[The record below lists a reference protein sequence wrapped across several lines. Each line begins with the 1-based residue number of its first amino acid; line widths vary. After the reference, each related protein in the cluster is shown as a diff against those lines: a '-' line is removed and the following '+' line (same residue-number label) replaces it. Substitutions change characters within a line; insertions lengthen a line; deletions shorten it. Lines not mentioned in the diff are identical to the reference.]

1 VFKRD
6 GDKVRVFLASEM
18 TKEMADPGQDPRDAP
33 GMATLGRSSITA
45 WRTRQQVPSFYLGL
59 AVVRYAPD
67 GIARVVGDE
76 EGARVVHCDANRA
89 PVRRAAAIILEKAR
103 QHIDWG
109 ADRPAFLEW

>member
-1 VFKRD
+1 MDRHAERAHKR
-6 GDKVRVFLASEM
+6 
-18 TKEMADPGQDPRDAP
+18 
-33 GMATLGRSSITA
+33 
-45 WRTRQQVPSFYLGL
+45 PSFHLGL

-103 QHIDWG
+103 QHIDG
-109 ADRPAFLEW
+109 GPIGRPSLNGTKMTL